1 MTSPQSESG
10 RILRIIDANFNRIS
24 EGLRLLEEIA
34 RMLLDDVALTE
45 QLKSLRHGLIRGD
58 ASFQERLLQARD
70 SAGDVGMDIEVAGE
84 DKGKE
89 LPTVLVANAR
99 RVQES
104 LRVLEE
110 LAKTPGLPPELD
122 SEKFKHARF
131 ALYTI
136 EKELMAK
143 LLGQIKDGKKT

>member
-1 MTSPQSESG
+1 MTPPQSESG

-34 RMLLDDVALTE
+34 RMLLDDAALTE
-45 QLKSLRHGLIRGD
+45 RLKSLRHDIIRGD
-58 ASFQERLLQARD
+58 AAFQTQLLQARD
-70 SAGDVGMDIEVAGE
+70 SAGDVGMDIQVSGE
-84 DKGKE
+84 TREKE
-89 LPTVLVANAR
+89 LPIVLVANAK

-110 LAKTPGLPPELD
+110 LAKLPGLPPEFD

-131 ALYTI
+131 QLYTV

-143 LLGQIKDGKKT
+143 LLNEDGRTPDE